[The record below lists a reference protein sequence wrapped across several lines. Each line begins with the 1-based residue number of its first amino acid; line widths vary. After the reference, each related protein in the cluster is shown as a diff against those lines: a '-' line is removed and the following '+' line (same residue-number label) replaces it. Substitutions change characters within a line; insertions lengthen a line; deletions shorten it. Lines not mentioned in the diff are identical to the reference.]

1 MKTKKITKLIITFV
15 IALAIIIFVSVKLS
29 KEGFQTIDPTNYPGG
44 NLLGFRVKNSLQE
57 ITSFLQIDP
66 NRSKI
71 NIQDCN
77 GNTVW
82 SAGSP
87 LSPSTS
93 TGLYMLTSTGIIPLG
108 TNLVNVYQ
116 QTVTGAAAVG
126 INVAS
131 IVFSN
136 YEYPSAMCGNISG
149 VAAGSVNPELSSVT
163 VGALQGVSS
172 KVGNVTG
179 QVTQTSSSVS
189 GQLINTLNTI
199 FTPQVSAKIVS
210 YLQYFFKTGDTL
222 LQS

>member
-1 MKTKKITKLIITFV
+1 
-15 IALAIIIFVSVKLS
+15 
-29 KEGFQTIDPTNYPGG
+29 
-44 NLLGFRVKNSLQE
+44 
-57 ITSFLQIDP
+57 
-66 NRSKI
+66 
-71 NIQDCN
+71 
-77 GNTVW
+77 
-82 SAGSP
+82 
-87 LSPSTS
+87 
-93 TGLYMLTSTGIIPLG
+93 
-108 TNLVNVYQ
+108 
-116 QTVTGAAAVG
+116 
-126 INVAS
+126 
-131 IVFSN
+131 
-136 YEYPSAMCGNISG
+136 MCGNISG